1 VRIFVAGGFDHEDQA
16 QAERAR
22 AFATALG
29 EAVAEHGHVLLNG
42 CRTELDCILARATCA
57 KLTELGE
64 TDPDKRVVS
73 YVISGLVPA
82 HDLGTILRSRLT
94 DWDLNKETF
103 YIPEPVQQADV
114 VVLVGGFDGTF
125 RAANWARIAQKPLL
139 PFAGLGGA
147 SERIYQQELNEF
159 ATKYGARVDQL
170 EYEQLNSLKPDW
182 SEHATDIVALAEKIG
197 ESRRVLVIMSY
208 GEEPDL
214 IDAYESFKQVTG
226 ELGFECDRVTEEN
239 AGKRILPDILERIE
253 QAAFTI
259 VDLTDLRPNVFYEL
273 GYADGL
279 GKRVVATARE
289 GTELPFDVKDIPV
302 VYWQGQTQLKQD
314 LRTRIVNVVKPA
326 IAEVVAP

>member
-1 VRIFVAGGFDHEDQA
+1 VRIFIAGGFDHEDPA
-16 QAERAR
+16 QSERAE
-22 AFATALG
+22 ALATALG

-42 CRTELDCILARATCA
+42 CRTELDVMLVNAAGDKLA
-57 KLTELGE
+57 ELGE
-64 TDPDKRVVS
+64 EPDKRIVS

-82 HDLGTILRSRLT
+82 HNVGTVLRSRLT
-94 DWDLNKETF
+94 DWDLNRETF

-114 VVLVGGFDGTF
+114 VVLLGGFDGTF

-147 SERIYQQELNEF
+147 SERIYQQELNDF
-159 ATKYGARVDQL
+159 AAKYGARVDRL
-170 EYEQLNSLKPDW
+170 EYEQLNSLKPDP

-208 GEEPDL
+208 AEEPDL
-214 IDAYESFKQVTG
+214 VDAFESFKQVTG
-226 ELGFECDRVTEEN
+226 ELGYRCERVTEEN
-239 AGKRILPDILERIE
+239 AGKRILPDILDRI
-253 QAAFTI
+253 QQSAFTI

-302 VYWQGQTQLKQD
+302 VFWAGQTQLKQE
-314 LRTRIVNVVKPA
+314 LKARIVNVVKPA
-326 IAEVVAP
+326 IAEPAVS